1 MNLFWAL
8 VVAVTI
14 GLLSFQVYAFDRRWR
29 CARYCWHIMSDYAGD
44 RTRVDGELSDDWRAV
59 SYEQAQLLRR
69 NGVPLMTAADLS
81 AYERRLARRG
91 MAKLTRQHGPA
102 RPS

>member
-1 MNLFWAL
+1 MNLFWA
-8 VVAVTI
+8 VVVGVTLTLTWYQI
-14 GLLSFQVYAFDRRWR
+14 HVFDRRWR

-81 AYERRLARRG
+81 AYERRLARRN
-91 MAKLTRQHGPA
+91 MAKLTRQHGA
-102 RPS
+102 AKPS